1 MDSNG
6 DEEISQE
13 KSIIS
18 KEEEK
23 IEKLNLNKKKED
35 NESEREMIPK
45 EEKSSTVDKD
55 GSTEVNK
62 QKLEEEQKSSKKK
75 HKSQR
80 SIKQE
85 KKEENGEKKDKE
97 KKEKEE
103 KEEKEE
109 KKDEKNDKKE
119 SEIEGEG
126 EVIEPDEK
134 KKEKHV
140 IIPYKVSESYQSE
153 LISALKKDN
162 RLRPKYLLA
171 PEFDDITRNIGD
183 LDAEEREKITEEQIE
198 HLKADKKE
206 IEDRDHLNLYKKS
219 SLSGKTLIED
229 PMALFHGA
237 EKVYIDQFY
246 KLSDLFVICPLYF
259 NYRISLEYCTS
270 EEGAEK
276 KEYTAYHLFNTKEIS
291 PSFTHNFCPNQARDI
306 NINIFNYILDSKDKE
321 RKIQKFIT
329 IKKGYRCAISC
340 FCACCTRPTFM
351 IETPAEQ
358 LGKITEI
365 RTTCDPIL
373 NITNINNEVI
383 YVLRAN
389 CANWGYCCRDQCC
402 DNRKCAKCLFTIYDG
417 AAENQLGTISKDHR
431 SGKRVKPDYDQL
443 VVTFPATA
451 SCQDK
456 VLLTCSAIVIE
467 YLYFQNMSNSKRC
480 SGIPKFINAF
490 SY

>member
-1 MDSNG
+1 MDSNE
-6 DEEISQE
+6 DEDISRQ
-13 KSIIS
+13 KSIVS
-18 KEEEK
+18 KEEDK
-23 IEKLNLNKKKED
+23 VEKLNLNKKKED

-62 QKLEEEQKSSKKK
+62 QKVEEEQKPSKKK
-75 HKSQR
+75 HKSQKT
-80 SIKQE
+80 IKEENNEEKREKKNEE
-85 KKEENGEKKDKE
+85 KKEEKE
-97 KKEKEE
+97 
-103 KEEKEE
+103 
-109 KKDEKNDKKE
+109 DEKNVKIE
-119 SEIEGEG
+119 GEIEGEN
-126 EVIEPDEK
+126 EIIEQDKNK
-134 KKEKHV
+134 KGKHP

-162 RLRPKYLLA
+162 RLRPTYLLA
-171 PEFDDITRNIGD
+171 PEYDDITRNIGD

-206 IEDRDHLNLYKKS
+206 IEDRNYLNLYKKS
-219 SLSGKTLIED
+219 ALNGKTLIED

-270 EEGAEK
+270 EKDAEK

-306 NINIFNYILDSKDKE
+306 IINIFNYILDSKDKE

-402 DNRKCAKCLFTIYDG
+402 DNRKCAKCIFTIYDG
-417 AAENQLGTISKDHR
+417 AAENKLGFISKDHR
-431 SGKRVKPDYDQL
+431 SGKRIKPDYDQL
-443 VVTFPATA
+443 IVTFPATA

-456 VLLTCSAIVIE
+456 VLLMCSAIVIE

-480 SGIPKFINAF
+480 NGIPKFINAF